1 MKEFFLQEAQNLITF
16 FFSCND
22 FLINAMNEPQNNKI
36 KFVVLDFKNTSTFT
50 AHDTPVLV
58 LDLISVINV

>member
-1 MKEFFLQEAQNLITF
+1 MLQEAQNLITF
-16 FFSCND
+16 FSSCND

-50 AHDTPVLV
+50 AHTPVLV